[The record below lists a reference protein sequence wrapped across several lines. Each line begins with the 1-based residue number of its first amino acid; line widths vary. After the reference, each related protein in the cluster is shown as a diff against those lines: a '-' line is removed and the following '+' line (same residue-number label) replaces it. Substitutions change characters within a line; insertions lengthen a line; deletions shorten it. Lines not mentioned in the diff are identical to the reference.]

1 MMNELGQIIENRNT
15 KLVPHF
21 FSKWVEGY
29 EKSDA

>member
-21 FSKWVEGY
+21 SKWVERY